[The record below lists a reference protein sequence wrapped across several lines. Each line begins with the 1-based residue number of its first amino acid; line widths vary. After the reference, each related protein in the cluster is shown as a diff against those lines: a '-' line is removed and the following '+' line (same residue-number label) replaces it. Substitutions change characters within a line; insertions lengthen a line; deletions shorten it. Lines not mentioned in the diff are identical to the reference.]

1 MYLFNLDKLPGQ
13 QSMLFFHLLARM
25 GIEALVLV
33 SPKVPLASIGYFQN
47 AEEEVDLQFCKK
59 ANIPVMRREL
69 GGGATY
75 LDENQ
80 IFHQV
85 IIKRDNPIF
94 SRKIS
99 ENYKRF
105 SLPIIETYRE
115 FGIETN
121 FRSVN
126 DILTKEGRKIDGEG
140 SGDIGDCFVWVGG
153 ILLDFNYKAMSK
165 VLKVPEE
172 KFRDKIYKSMKENL
186 TTMKEE
192 LGEVPPREEIKSVLI
207 EKFEKLFGKLEP
219 VELTPKMIKLMENL
233 EKDFT
238 SPSFLFKKTPKVLT
252 GVKIREGVEVIYGM
266 HKAKGGLIRAAQEVE
281 KERIN
286 DIGISGDFTL
296 YPKVCLEGL
305 ESNLKGK
312 IRKRS
317 LLDSKI
323 EEFYDKEKVQSP
335 GVASEDFLKAMK
347 VEK

>member
-1 MYLFNLDKLPGQ
+1 MYLFNLDKLSGQ

-25 GIEALVLV
+25 GIESLVLV
-33 SPKVPLASIGYFQN
+33 SPKTPLASIGYFQN
-47 AEEEVDLQFCKK
+47 AEEEVDLEFCKK
-59 ANIPVMRREL
+59 ANIPLMRREL

-85 IIKRDNPIF
+85 IIRRDNPMF

-105 SLPIIETYRE
+105 SLAVIQTYKK
-115 FGIETN
+115 FGIETG
-121 FRSVN
+121 FRPIN
-126 DILTKEGRKIDGEG
+126 DILTKKGRKIDGEG

-153 ILLDFNYKAMSK
+153 ILLDFNYEAMSR

-186 TTMKEE
+186 TTMKKE
-192 LGEVPPREEIKSVLI
+192 LGEIPPREDIKSVLI
-207 EKFEKLFGKLEP
+207 EKFEKIFGKLKP
-219 VELTPKMIKLMENL
+219 AELTPRMIKLMENL
-233 EKDFT
+233 EKEFT
-238 SPSFLFKKTPKVLT
+238 SPAFLFKKTPKILT
-252 GVKIREGVEVIYGM
+252 GVKIREGIEIIYGM

-286 DIGISGDFTL
+286 EISLSGDFTL
-296 YPKVCLEGL
+296 YPKDRLEGL
-305 ESNLKGK
+305 EKNLKGK
-312 IRKRS
+312 IRKKS
-317 LLDSKI
+317 LLNSKI
-323 EEFYDKEKVQSP
+323 EEFYNKERVQTP
-335 GVASEDFLKAMK
+335 GVNSEDFLKAMK

>member
-25 GIEALVLV
+25 GIEALVIV
-33 SPKVPLASIGYFQN
+33 SPKTPLASVGYFQN
-47 AEEEVDLQFCKK
+47 AKEEVDLQFCKK

-219 VELTPKMIKLMENL
+219 VELTPRMIKLMENL
-233 EKDFT
+233 EKEFT
-238 SPSFLFKKTPKVLT
+238 SPAFLFKKTPKMLT

-286 DIGISGDFTL
+286 EIDLSGDFTL
-296 YPKVCLEGL
+296 YPKDCLEGL

-323 EEFYDKEKVQSP
+323 EEFYDKEKDQSP

>member
-25 GIEALVLV
+25 GIEALVIV
-33 SPKVPLASIGYFQN
+33 SPKTPLASVGYFQN
-47 AEEEVDLQFCKK
+47 AKEEVDLQFCKK

-219 VELTPKMIKLMENL
+219 VELTPRMIKLMENL
-233 EKDFT
+233 EKEFT
-238 SPSFLFKKTPKVLT
+238 SPVFLFKKTPKMLT

-286 DIGISGDFTL
+286 EIDLSGDFTL
-296 YPKVCLEGL
+296 YPKDCLEGL